1 MADLNALY
9 QALRKADAAG
19 DTEGAKRLAQ
29 YIQQVQ
35 ATPAAPVAPPTAPKE
50 STFGSELVRGA
61 KQLVSSARTGVG
73 SVFNPEEA
81 AKAGVAR
88 SQAIGEE
95 AGVGPSLE
103 AVQKAYQDKGVLSAA
118 GEAVSQIPRALA
130 GQGANL
136 ASMYA
141 AGKAGAAAGA
151 PFGARGRIVGG
162 AAGAAGALLPQ
173 FMGSNVERQASEQ
186 MEEGKDVSIDR
197 TKAYTAAAGQAALES
212 VGTAFTLGKR
222 VVKGILGVADDAALA
237 TAKSQAELVKAA
249 ERSLAAS
256 AGRGVARG
264 TAEMPVEV
272 SQQIL
277 ERYQAGLDL
286 TSPDALKEY
295 GESAYQAALI
305 GGPLGGAA
313 GVVERGQA
321 RGQVEQQ
328 KRAEEAAR
336 PAPPPPEEV
345 VPGAKLPEEAPVG
358 TQGTLFTPKEM
369 GKRVPE
375 PKEEP
380 APAQPAA
387 VQQGEQLGLGLD
399 YERDY
404 ADLVKEQE
412 TLKMQPQTPE
422 VKARINE
429 LAAQRAS
436 YDEADIGRRQAEKII
451 KEQRLTEEAE
461 KKAADEAGAQRFP
474 GLAGATTAP
483 ITQADIDAIGLPL
496 KTSAK
501 WIQDNVLG
509 KTVEEIKALVQ
520 RDPKLISGTGA
531 RAGVL
536 KALISPQPA
545 VFEEKKNVPTPT
557 QTDQPQGELDLGGGE
572 PSVGVSGKP
581 TGTDVVQPGTGVP
594 ATTGTSA
601 TPDGLGLAPAGQPA
615 GTGTQAQGTQP
626 SAVIPQ
632 QPEARN
638 NFAIER
644 KSAYRSGTSEK
655 VEWVLRRKSDNQI
668 IGYYPTRKAAQ
679 QTYDIYT
686 LPKEEVFTKYPELR
700 PSATTTTPTAT
711 GAPATTTTTKGSKKA
726 TGAATKTTTT
736 KTTKAPA
743 ATGTAEAVETDA
755 QRKAR
760 EDAERKAKEEAEA
773 KAEADRKAKVEAE
786 EEAERKREADEFAK
800 QMEEVERKEKEAR
813 AKADAAKNAAAIAAK
828 PTHPKWAN
836 SVAIKYKGV
845 VTYSQGN
852 IALVKYVDPDGKI
865 AYGAAR
871 DTSPYVSTD
880 VSVMDPTTTRRFSSQ
895 EIAALQKAK
904 REDVKR
910 EEDLAKKYPNGP
922 FTNAKSNVVAG
933 DNINPRYVAYLRDLM
948 DSLGL
953 KDINTFFF
961 TGKDV
966 ENFPEKFHLH
976 GRYARPYEMLARG
989 DETKGATTRMGPNY
1003 QEFFLYIRDD
1013 MDPDMTLEIIAHELG
1028 HMIQHIAF
1036 DTASVKEKEA
1046 VLYEYDAWLAAN
1058 KGKSMR
1064 ELVPN
1069 LRNRRGTE
1077 NMERSG
1083 IPDVTTDQLR
1093 AKQQQ
1098 YWLGFSEWFADNV
1111 SRWATTADKPLTI
1124 AEKFFSKVAQ
1134 MMRDLV
1140 AVVSGRK
1147 FPPSRAVAN
1156 FLEDMGPGSADAF
1169 LWGFNPVGM
1178 PSVRPFE
1185 TLDENPAFKKWF
1197 GDSKVVDE
1205 NGEPLVVY
1213 TGTSKDKDFNTFRI
1227 PKNGAWFINDP
1238 EAASQYAVEN
1248 DSMGY
1253 KWDTGRPVATNT
1265 AARVM
1270 PVYLRI
1276 ENPYTLTVE
1285 ETKELK
1291 YSGNYKRTQGIIFER
1306 AKAKGHD
1313 GIDLGDGVWVVIK
1326 DPNQIKSA
1334 IGNRGTYSTENP
1346 KIDFAV
1352 TFSDEQLIDSMGPL
1366 NRDDK
1371 SGLKNLLTGVQSNSD
1386 VGYVTKFR
1394 TQVSDIAA
1402 TIEKR
1407 LSEKFDGAVRDK
1419 LGKLNPMGLYRQA
1432 QDYTKMLLEYFQT
1445 GTLYKDKTTGLWKSG
1460 MGEGVRPPAEVYG
1473 LIDKYGEKN
1482 GYSRERATQIASRVL
1497 EGVRLNEMRRSNA
1510 QDGTTF
1516 LIHLKDNE
1524 IDQLVKAYN
1533 ADPDLQEMSK
1543 LMDEARKAMVDNL
1556 VAVGRLSAEEGKLWR
1571 EVVGY
1576 VPFDRETIDE
1586 VTTNFNKAKK
1596 ISGKG
1601 LAQLG
1606 KLPEL
1611 VGSLNR
1617 PVGNVFDNYLNTL
1630 GWMVGQTLKAD
1641 ATLTT
1646 LRSLEDIGQ
1655 AKFLGRT
1662 NQGKPNVVGAYV
1674 DGEMMYWSVP
1684 SKYDVMA
1691 FKDLNPPKAGWI
1703 RAMGAFSNILRK
1715 TVTVLPPFA
1724 LKQVMDDVQRAI
1736 MTSGVKNPGALV
1748 WMSLTNFPKLVLAE
1762 LRGIQHPIVKDF
1774 GKLGLTGEYDFEAG
1788 KPATSLLKDLGY
1800 KKRGRF
1806 ESLIHKL
1813 DGITRASDLAVR
1825 KAIYDQTMKESKGD
1839 ELLAQTR
1846 AREFINFRRRGANQ
1860 FVTDMVT
1867 VIPFFN
1873 AYIQGMDVL
1882 YRAASG
1888 KDSSSSVDRAQA
1900 RRLFYSRAITVTM
1913 LSSLYALGKGDDDED
1928 YNEMDLR
1935 TRDSNWI
1942 LGGGYKIGV
1951 PGELGAI
1958 FKVIPERIVEYMRR
1972 QGTPEEQTA
1981 FEAVRTTLS
1990 YMFEQYLGR
1999 AVPIPQAIK
2008 PVIEAWANKSF
2019 LTGKDLEGYHH
2030 RAMDPSMRVTE
2041 QTSELAKAIAKF
2053 SRDEIGVEVSPIMLD
2068 NALRGYFGSTAAMV
2082 TMVTDSLLN
2091 PTRVDRPLHK
2101 YALFSNYLYD
2111 PVGTRRMTEFYEERE
2126 KVGKANTTLNEL
2138 MKTDL
2143 TRAEKYI
2150 EEHGDELMLES
2161 AVNSTL
2167 EQLERT
2173 RAYRKFLNSPEGAN
2187 DMSKADREAEL
2198 KELKQMEIELVG
2210 WVREAKAELRKVQ

>member
-1 MADLNALY
+1 MAIEAQL
-9 QALRKADAAG
+9 ADG
-19 DTEGAKRLAQ
+19 RILEFPDGTDPSV
-29 YIQQVQ
+29 IQ
-35 ATPAAPVAPPTAPKE
+35 ATVKRIVAQSSAPKQ
-50 STFGSELVRGA
+50 STIGSELVRGG
-61 KQLVSSARTGVG
+61 KQLVSSARTGIG
-73 SVFNPEEA
+73 SIFDPEGA

-88 SQAIGEE
+88 SEDIGRE
-95 AGVGPSLE
+95 AGEGVSLE
-103 AVQKAYQDKGVLSAA
+103 AVKKAYQDKGLLSAA
-118 GEAVSQIPRALA
+118 GEVVSQVPRALA

-141 AGKAGAAAGA
+141 GAKAGSAAGSA
-151 PFGARGRIVGG
+151 FGVPGRAVG
-162 AAGAAGALLPQ
+162 AALGTGAVLLPQ
-173 FMGSNVERQASEQ
+173 FMGSNVERQAEEQ
-186 MEEGKDVSIDR
+186 IEAGKNVDIDR
-197 TKAYTAAAGQAALES
+197 KKAYVAAAGQAALEGA
-212 VGTAFTLGKR
+212 GTAFTLGKR
-222 VVKGILGVADDAALA
+222 VVGGILGLTDDVALKSVAA
-237 TAKSQAELVKAA
+237 QAELVKAA

-256 AGRGVARG
+256 AGRGVVRG

-272 SQQIL
+272 AQQIL
-277 ERYQAGLDL
+277 ERYQAGLEL
-286 TSPDALKEY
+286 TSPEAYKEY

-305 GGPLGGAA
+305 GGPIGGVAGAA
-313 GVVERGQA
+313 ERGQA
-321 RGQVEQQ
+321 RGQLDQQ
-328 KRAEEAAR
+328 RRAEEAAKPR
-336 PAPPPPEEV
+336 EPKEEV

-358 TQGTLFTPKEM
+358 KQGTLFTPQEM

-375 PKEEP
+375 PKQET
-380 APAQPAA
+380 APVAETFPELTARRDQLRAQEQTPEVRAELDA
-387 VQQGEQLGLGLD
+387 IAKRLAPQSDAQQGLGLD
-399 YERDY
+399 FERDY
-404 ADLVKEQE
+404 IDLFKERDRLRE
-412 TLKMQPQTPE
+412 GPQTPE
-422 VKARINE
+422 VKARIAE
-429 LAAQRAS
+429 LSEQLMS

-451 KEQRLTEEAE
+451 REERIAKEAE
-461 KKAADEAGAQRFP
+461 QKAADEAGAQRFP

-496 KTSAK
+496 KTSK
-501 WIQDNVLG
+501 QWITDNVLG

-581 TGTDVVQPGTGVP
+581 TGTNVVQPGTGVP
-594 ATTGTSA
+594 TATGTSA

-626 SAVIPQ
+626 SAVTTPATRTSDQVQDEIRAIQKEQ
-632 QPEARN
+632 QSLLTKAGRVPAVKSPARKKWDELEN
-638 NFAIER
+638 LFAQKKAEWDALDKAER
-644 KSAYRSGTSEK
+644 KAK
-655 VEWVLRRKSDNQI
+655 NA
-668 IGYYPTRKAAQ
+668 PA
-679 QTYDIYT
+679 
-686 LPKEEVFTKYPELR
+686 
-700 PSATTTTPTAT
+700 TTPTAT
-711 GAPATTTTTKGSKKA
+711 GTPATTTTTKGSKKA

-736 KTTKAPA
+736 KTTKTPT
-743 ATGTAEAVETDA
+743 ATGTTETVETDK

-760 EDAERKAKEEAEA
+760 EDAERKAKEDAERKAKEEADRKAKEAEA
-773 KAEADRKAKVEAE
+773 KAEADRKAKAEAE

-828 PTHPKWAN
+828 PVHPKWAT
-836 SVAIKYKGV
+836 SAAIKNKGAV
-845 VTYSQGN
+845 VHSQGD
-852 IALVKYVDPDGKI
+852 IALIKYVDLDGKI
-865 AYGAAR
+865 VYGAVR
-871 DTSPYVSTD
+871 STSSYVSGD
-880 VSVMDPTTTRRFSSQ
+880 VSVMDPVTTKRFASS

-910 EEDLAKKYPNGP
+910 EEDLAKKYPAGP

-933 DNINPRYVAYLRDLM
+933 DNINPRYVAYLKDLM

-961 TGKDV
+961 TGKDI

-976 GRYARPYEMLARG
+976 GRYTRPYEMLAVG
-989 DETKGATTRMGPNY
+989 DETKGATTRMGPNNKD
-1003 QEFFLYIRDD
+1003 FFLYIRDD
-1013 MDPDMTLEIIAHELG
+1013 MDPDLTIEIIAHELG

-1036 DTASVKEKEA
+1036 ETASAKEKQA
-1046 VLYEYDAWLAAN
+1046 VVDEYDAWLASN
-1058 KGKSMR
+1058 KGKNMR

-1077 NMERSG
+1077 MMEKSG
-1083 IPDVTTDQLR
+1083 IPDVTTDQLKV
-1093 AKQQQ
+1093 KQQQ

-1124 AEKFFSKVAQ
+1124 AEKFFSRVAQ

-1147 FPPSRAVAN
+1147 FPPARAVAN

-1178 PSVRPFE
+1178 PSVRPA
-1185 TLDENPAFKKWF
+1185 D
-1197 GDSKVVDE
+1197 
-1205 NGEPLVVY
+1205 
-1213 TGTSKDKDFNTFRI
+1213 I
-1227 PKNGAWFINDP
+1227 
-1238 EAASQYAVEN
+1238 
-1248 DSMGY
+1248 
-1253 KWDTGRPVATNT
+1253 
-1265 AARVM
+1265 
-1270 PVYLRI
+1270 
-1276 ENPYTLTVE
+1276 
-1285 ETKELK
+1285 
-1291 YSGNYKRTQGIIFER
+1291 
-1306 AKAKGHD
+1306 
-1313 GIDLGDGVWVVIK
+1313 
-1326 DPNQIKSA
+1326 
-1334 IGNRGTYSTENP
+1334 

-1371 SGLKNLLTGVQSNSD
+1371 SGLKKLIAGVQSNSD
-1386 VGYVTKFR
+1386 VGYATKFR
-1394 TQVSDIAA
+1394 TQVTDIAA

-1407 LSEKFDGAVRDK
+1407 LREKFDGAVRNS
-1419 LGKLNPMGLYRQA
+1419 LGELNPMGLYRQA

-1460 MGEGVRPPAEVYG
+1460 MGEGVRPPAEVYA
-1473 LIDKYGEKN
+1473 LIDQYAEKN
-1482 GYSRERATQIASRVL
+1482 GYSRERATQIASRIL
-1497 EGVRLNEMRRSNA
+1497 EGVRLDEMRRSNDTGMTNFA
-1510 QDGTTF
+1510 
-1516 LIHLKDNE
+1516 LHLKDNE
-1524 IDQLVKAYN
+1524 IDQLVRAYN
-1533 ADPDLQEMSK
+1533 ADPDLKEMSK

-1576 VPFDRETIDE
+1576 VPFDRETIE
-1586 VTTNFNKAKK
+1586 GVAANFNKAKK

-1611 VGSLNR
+1611 VGSFER

-1641 ATLTT
+1641 ATLIT

-1655 AKFLGRT
+1655 AKKLRT
-1662 NQGKPNVVGAYV
+1662 GASPTANSVGAYV
-1674 DGEMMYWSVP
+1674 NGEMQYWELP

-1736 MTSGVKNPGALV
+1736 MTSGVRNPGALV
-1748 WMSLTNFPKLVLAE
+1748 WMSLTNFPKLALAE

-1774 GKLGLTGEYDFEAG
+1774 GRLGLTGEYDFEAG

-1800 KKRGRF
+1800 KKRGMF
-1806 ESLIHKL
+1806 ETLIHRL

-1825 KAIYDQTMKESKGD
+1825 KAIYDQTMNESKD

-1888 KDSSSSVDRAQA
+1888 KDSSSSVDRAKA
-1900 RRLFYSRAITVTM
+1900 RQLFYSRAITVTM

-2030 RAMDPSMRVTE
+2030 RAMDPSLRKTE
-2041 QTSELAKAIAKF
+2041 QTSELAKAIAVF
-2053 SRDEIGVEVSPIMLD
+2053 SRDEIGVEVSPIMID

-2091 PTRVDRPLHK
+2091 PTRIDRPLHK
-2101 YALFSNYLYD
+2101 YALLSNYLYD

-2143 TRAEKYI
+2143 DRAEKYVV
-2150 EEHGDELMLES
+2150 EHEAELELEGLI
-2161 AVNSTL
+2161 NSTL

-2173 RAYRKFLNSPEGAN
+2173 RAYRKYINSAEGAA
-2187 DMSKADREAEL
+2187 DMSKEDREAEL
-2198 KELKQMEIELVG
+2198 KELKRAELEYVQ
-2210 WVREAKAELRKVQ
+2210 WVREAKTELRKVQR